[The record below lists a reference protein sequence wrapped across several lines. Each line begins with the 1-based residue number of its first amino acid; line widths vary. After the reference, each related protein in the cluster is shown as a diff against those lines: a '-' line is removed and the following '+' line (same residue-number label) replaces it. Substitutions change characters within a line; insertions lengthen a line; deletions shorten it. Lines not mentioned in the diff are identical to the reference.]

1 MKLTLSKRIIGAV
14 IISVLVGSTSA
25 IISSFFLMRGF
36 DEQAQKDV
44 EQYSQAVQSQLDNMQ
59 DKARE
64 AAHAVAGRPDVAE
77 AVKRGDTAYIQK
89 VAKEILKSGA
99 VNVLTIAG
107 KDGKVVGR
115 GHSDKAGD
123 SVLGQVNVKKA
134 LAGEASAGV
143 EEGTVIKFSM
153 RAGMPLK
160 LEGEIVGSITTG
172 ADLSSDTK
180 FVDSIKKIFGIECT
194 IFHGDTRV
202 STTIVKEGQRAIGTK
217 MDNPKVIETVLQ
229 QGKIFQNIN
238 TIIGREYNTAYWPLR
253 DIEGKIAGMLFIGKD
268 RAFFIQ
274 TQREMVV
281 TVGISVLAIV
291 VLMALAAFFIAR
303 SIVGP
308 IQRVSQGLVDSTARV
323 ASVSAQV
330 SGSSKVLSDGAAEQ
344 AAAIEETSSSLE
356 EMASMTKQNAGNAG
370 QADGLMK
377 QVEQFVAQSND
388 SIGKLSAS
396 MQEITRAS
404 EETQK
409 IVKTIDEISFQTNL
423 LALNAAVEA
432 ARAGEAGA
440 GFAVVAEEVR
450 NLAKRAA
457 ESARNTAGLIDGTIQ
472 KVKEGSGLMSV
483 THESFTK
490 VAGSATQV
498 AELLAEIATA
508 SREQSQGIDQVNKA
522 VGDVDKVTQQNAAN
536 AEESAAAS
544 EELAAQADQMK
555 VMVNELLT
563 LIGGNAGTRKEPS
576 GESGIRP
583 GEGPAPA
590 GRGPAAAARC
600 ETGPGPKSGSAPA
613 AGPQAD
619 HPAGDGGFPGFL
631 TPPHL
636 VARRTGLKQSRPAFF
651 KAGRDCFSLKEKIPP
666 AQLSASSFQLP
677 YDAFWVSVLV
687 R

>member
-14 IISVLVGSTSA
+14 IVSVLVGSTSA

-64 AAHAVAGRPDVAE
+64 AAHAVAGRPDVAQ
-77 AVKRGDTAYIQK
+77 AVKRGDTAYVQK
-89 VAKEILKSGA
+89 VSKEFLKSGA
-99 VNVLTIAG
+99 INVLTIAG

-115 GHSDKAGD
+115 GHSDKVGD
-123 SVLGQVNVKKA
+123 SVLSQVNVKKA

-143 EEGTVIKFSM
+143 EEGTVVKFSM

-180 FVDSIKKIFGIECT
+180 LVDHIKKIFGIECT

-202 STTIVKEGQRAIGTK
+202 STTILKDGQRASGTK
-217 MDNPKVIETVLQ
+217 MDNPKVIEAVLQ
-229 QGKIFQNIN
+229 QGKSFQNIN
-238 TIIGREYNTAYWPLR
+238 TIFGREYSTIYWPLR

-268 RAFFIQ
+268 RAFLIQ
-274 TQREMVV
+274 TQREMFM

-291 VLMALAAFFIAR
+291 ALMALAAFFIAR

-370 QADGLMK
+370 KADGLMK

-388 SIGKLSAS
+388 SIGKLGAS

-440 GFAVVAEEVR
+440 GFSVVAEEVR

-457 ESARNTAGLIDGTIQ
+457 DSARNTAGLIDGTIK

-483 THESFTK
+483 THESFTQ

-555 VMVNELLT
+555 VMVNELLV
-563 LIGGNAGTRKEPS
+563 LIGGTAGTRKGRQAKAAS
-576 GESGIRP
+576 GQARDQ
-583 GEGPAPA
+583 APA
-590 GRGPAAAARC
+590 GRGKVAAAHAKLAPAPKAAARKRPDPKQIIPL
-600 ETGPGPKSGSAPA
+600 ETGE
-613 AGPQAD
+613 
-619 HPAGDGGFPGFL
+619 F
-631 TPPHL
+631 
-636 VARRTGLKQSRPAFF
+636 
-651 KAGRDCFSLKEKIPP
+651 RDF
-666 AQLSASSFQLP
+666 
-677 YDAFWVSVLV
+677 
-687 R
+687 

>member
-1 MKLTLSKRIIGAV
+1 MKLTLSKRIISAV

-44 EQYSQAVQSQLDNMQ
+44 EQYSQAVQSQLENMQ

-64 AAHAVAGRPDVAE
+64 AAHAVAGRPDVAQ
-77 AVKRGDTAYIQK
+77 AVKRGDTAYVQK

-143 EEGTVIKFSM
+143 EEGTVVKFSM

-229 QGKIFQNIN
+229 QGKIFHNIN
-238 TIIGREYNTAYWPLR
+238 TIIGREYNTSYWPLR

-457 ESARNTAGLIDGTIQ
+457 ESARNTAGLIEGTIQ

-563 LIGGNAGTRKEPS
+563 LIGGNAGTRKGRQAKAAS
-576 GESGIRP
+576 GQAKE
-583 GEGPAPA
+583 PAPA
-590 GRGPAAAARC
+590 GRGPVAAARA
-600 ETGPGPKSGSAPA
+600 KQAPA
-613 AGPQAD
+613 PKAA
-619 HPAGDGGFPGFL
+619 
-631 TPPHL
+631 
-636 VARRTGLKQSRPAFF
+636 ARPRPDPKQIIPLETEDF
-651 KAGRDCFSLKEKIPP
+651 RDF
-666 AQLSASSFQLP
+666 
-677 YDAFWVSVLV
+677 
-687 R
+687 

>member
-1 MKLTLSKRIIGAV
+1 MKLTLSRRIVGAV
-14 IISVLVGSTSA
+14 IISVLVGSASA

-36 DEQAQKDV
+36 DDLAQKDV
-44 EQYSQAVQSQLDNMQ
+44 EQYSLAVQGQLDGMQ
-59 DKARE
+59 DRVRE
-64 AAHAVAGRPDVAE
+64 AAYAVAGRPDVAE

-89 VAKEILKSGA
+89 VSKEVLKSGA

-115 GHSDKAGD
+115 GHSNKAGD

-134 LAGEASAGV
+134 LAGEASGGV
-143 EEGTVIKFSM
+143 EEGTVVKFSM

-180 FVDSIKKIFGIECT
+180 FVDHIKKIFGIECT
-194 IFHGDTRV
+194 IFQGDTRV
-202 STTIVKEGQRAIGTK
+202 TTTIVKDGQRAIGTR

-229 QGKIFQNIN
+229 QGKPFQNIN
-238 TIIGREYNTAYWPLR
+238 TILGREYNTAYWPLR
-253 DIEGKIAGMLFIGKD
+253 DIEGKIAGMLFVGKD
-268 RAFFIQ
+268 RASVMRI
-274 TQREMVV
+274 QREMYVI
-281 TVGISVLAIV
+281 VGISVLVIV
-291 VLMALAAFFIAR
+291 VLMALAALFIAR
-303 SIVGP
+303 SIAGP

-330 SGSSKVLSDGAAEQ
+330 SGSGKVLSEGAAEQ

-457 ESARNTAGLIDGTIQ
+457 ESARNTAGLIDGTIK

-483 THESFTK
+483 THESFTQ

-522 VGDVDKVTQQNAAN
+522 VVDVDKVTQQNAAH

-555 VMVNELLT
+555 VMVNELLAM
-563 LIGGNAGTRKEPS
+563 IGGNAGTRKGLQANAAS
-576 GESGIRP
+576 GRAKD
-583 GEGPAPA
+583 PAPV
-590 GRGPAAAARC
+590 GRGPVAAARA
-600 ETGPGPKSGSAPA
+600 KQAPA
-613 AGPQAD
+613 SKTAARKGP
-619 HPAGDGGFPGFL
+619 PEP
-631 TPPHL
+631 
-636 VARRTGLKQSRPAFF
+636 KQIIPLEAEDF
-651 KAGRDCFSLKEKIPP
+651 RDF
-666 AQLSASSFQLP
+666 
-677 YDAFWVSVLV
+677 
-687 R
+687 

>member
-44 EQYSQAVQSQLDNMQ
+44 EQYSQAVQSQLESMQ
-59 DKARE
+59 DKSRE
-64 AAHAVAGRPDVAE
+64 AAHAVAGRPDVAQ
-77 AVKRGDTAYIQK
+77 AVKRGDTAYVQK

-99 VNVLTIAG
+99 INVLTIAG

-143 EEGTVIKFSM
+143 EEGTVVKLSM

-160 LEGEIVGSITTG
+160 LEDEIVGSITTG

-180 FVDSIKKIFGIECT
+180 FVDNIKRIFGTECT
-194 IFHGDTRV
+194 IFQGDTRV

-217 MDNPKVIETVLQ
+217 MDNPKVIEAVLQ
-229 QGKIFQNIN
+229 QGKIFHNIN
-238 TIIGREYNTAYWPLR
+238 TIMGREYNTAYWPLR
-253 DIEGKIAGMLFIGKD
+253 DIEGRIAGMLFIGKD
-268 RAFFIQ
+268 RAGIMQ

-281 TVGISVLAIV
+281 TVGISVLAII

-308 IQRVSQGLVDSTARV
+308 IQRVSQGLVDSTAQV

-457 ESARNTAGLIDGTIQ
+457 ESARNTAGLIDGTIK

-544 EELAAQADQMK
+544 EELATQADQMK

-563 LIGGNAGTRKEPS
+563 LIGGNAGTRKGLQAKAAS
-576 GESGIRP
+576 GQAKDS
-583 GEGPAPA
+583 APA
-590 GRGPAAAARC
+590 GRGPVAAARA
-600 ETGPGPKSGSAPA
+600 KQASAPKA
-613 AGPQAD
+613 A
-619 HPAGDGGFPGFL
+619 
-631 TPPHL
+631 
-636 VARRTGLKQSRPAFF
+636 ARQRPDPRQIIPLETEDF
-651 KAGRDCFSLKEKIPP
+651 RDF
-666 AQLSASSFQLP
+666 
-677 YDAFWVSVLV
+677 
-687 R
+687 

>member
-44 EQYSQAVQSQLDNMQ
+44 EQYSQAVQNQLDAMQ
-59 DKARE
+59 DRVRE
-64 AAHAVAGRPDVAE
+64 AAYAVAGRPDVAQ
-77 AVKRGDTAYIQK
+77 AVKRGDSAYVQK

-134 LAGEASAGV
+134 LAGEASAGI

-172 ADLSSDTK
+172 ADLSSETK

-229 QGKIFQNIN
+229 QGKPFQNIN

-268 RAFFIQ
+268 RASMLQ
-274 TQREMVV
+274 TQREMAVM
-281 TVGISVLAIV
+281 VGISVLAIV
-291 VLMALAAFFIAR
+291 TLMALAAFFIAR

-377 QVEQFVAQSND
+377 QVEQFVAQAND

-457 ESARNTAGLIDGTIQ
+457 ESARNTAGLIEGTIQ
-472 KVKEGSGLMSV
+472 KVKEGSGLMGV

-555 VMVNELLT
+555 AMVNELLA
-563 LIGGNAGTRKEPS
+563 LIGGNAGTRKGRSAKAAS
-576 GESGIRP
+576 GKARE
-583 GEGPAPA
+583 APA
-590 GRGPAAAARC
+590 GRPPMAAARA
-600 ETGPGPKSGSAPA
+600 KQAPA
-613 AGPQAD
+613 PKAA
-619 HPAGDGGFPGFL
+619 
-631 TPPHL
+631 
-636 VARRTGLKQSRPAFF
+636 ARPRPDPKQIIPLETEDF
-651 KAGRDCFSLKEKIPP
+651 RDF
-666 AQLSASSFQLP
+666 
-677 YDAFWVSVLV
+677 
-687 R
+687 

>member
-44 EQYSQAVQSQLDNMQ
+44 EQYSRAVQSQLDNMQ

-64 AAHAVAGRPDVAE
+64 AAHAVAGRPDVAQ
-77 AVKRGDTAYIQK
+77 AVKRGDTAYVQK

-123 SVLGQVNVKKA
+123 SVLSQVNVKKA

-180 FVDSIKKIFGIECT
+180 FVDNIKEIFGIECT

-229 QGKIFQNIN
+229 QGKTFHNIN

-268 RAFFIQ
+268 RAAIMQ

-308 IQRVSQGLVDSTARV
+308 IQRVSQGLVDSTAQV

-457 ESARNTAGLIDGTIQ
+457 ESARNTAGLIDGTIK

-563 LIGGNAGTRKEPS
+563 LIGGNAGTRKGRQAKAAS
-576 GESGIRP
+576 GQAKDS
-583 GEGPAPA
+583 APA
-590 GRGPAAAARC
+590 GRGPVAAARA
-600 ETGPGPKSGSAPA
+600 KQASAPKA
-613 AGPQAD
+613 A
-619 HPAGDGGFPGFL
+619 
-631 TPPHL
+631 
-636 VARRTGLKQSRPAFF
+636 ARQRPDPKQIIPLETEDF
-651 KAGRDCFSLKEKIPP
+651 RDF
-666 AQLSASSFQLP
+666 
-677 YDAFWVSVLV
+677 
-687 R
+687 

>member
-36 DEQAQKDV
+36 DGLAQKDV
-44 EQYSQAVQSQLDNMQ
+44 EQISRAVQNQMDGMQ
-59 DKARE
+59 DRARE

-77 AVKRGDTAYIQK
+77 AVKRGDTPYVQK

-143 EEGTVIKFSM
+143 EEGTVVKFSM
-153 RAGMPLK
+153 RAGMPLN
-160 LEGEIVGSITTG
+160 LEGEIVGSVTTG

-180 FVDSIKKIFGIECT
+180 FVDTIKKIFGTECT
-194 IFHGDTRV
+194 IFHGDTCA
-202 STTIVKEGQRAIGTK
+202 STTIVKDGKRAIGTK

-229 QGKIFQNIN
+229 QGKPFQNTN
-238 TIIGREYNTAYWPLR
+238 TILGREYNTAYWPLR

-268 RAFFIQ
+268 QAAIMQ
-274 TQREMVV
+274 VQREMFA

-291 VLMALAAFFIAR
+291 VLMGLAAFFIAR
-303 SIVGP
+303 SIAGP

-330 SGSSKVLSDGAAEQ
+330 SGSSKVLSDGATEQ

-377 QVEQFVAQSND
+377 QVEQFVTQSNE

-457 ESARNTAGLIDGTIQ
+457 EAARNTAGLIEGTIQ

-483 THESFTK
+483 THESFAQM
-490 VAGSATQV
+490 AGSAAQV

-544 EELAAQADQMK
+544 EELTAQAEQMK
-555 VMVNELLT
+555 VMVNALLELIDGST
-563 LIGGNAGTRKEPS
+563 ATRKS
-576 GESGIRP
+576 RP
-583 GEGPAPA
+583 AKAASKQVKGTAPA
-590 GRGPAAAARC
+590 GRGPVVAAAAKQAAAPKAAARERPDPKQIIPL
-600 ETGPGPKSGSAPA
+600 ETE
-613 AGPQAD
+613 D
-619 HPAGDGGFPGFL
+619 F
-631 TPPHL
+631 
-636 VARRTGLKQSRPAFF
+636 
-651 KAGRDCFSLKEKIPP
+651 RDF
-666 AQLSASSFQLP
+666 
-677 YDAFWVSVLV
+677 
-687 R
+687 

>member
-14 IISVLVGSTSA
+14 ILSVLVGSTSA
-25 IISSFFLMRGF
+25 IISSVFLMREF

-44 EQYSQAVQSQLDNMQ
+44 EQYSKAVQSQLDGMQ
-59 DKARE
+59 DRARE
-64 AAHAVAGRPDVAE
+64 AAHAAAGRPDVAE
-77 AVKRGDTAYIQK
+77 AVKRGDTAYVQK
-89 VAKEILKSGA
+89 AGKEILSGA
-99 VNVLTIAG
+99 INVLTIAG

-123 SVLGQVNVKKA
+123 SVLGQMNVKKA

-143 EEGTVIKFSM
+143 EVGTVVKFSM
-153 RAGMPLK
+153 RAGFPLK

-180 FVDSIKKIFGIECT
+180 FVDHIKKIMGIECT
-194 IFHGDTRV
+194 IFQGNTRV
-202 STTIVKEGQRAIGTK
+202 STTIVKDGQRAIGTQ
-217 MDNPKVIETVLQ
+217 MDNPKVIEAVLQ
-229 QGKIFQNIN
+229 QGKPFQNIN
-238 TIIGREYNTAYWPLR
+238 TILGREYNTAYWPLR
-253 DIEGKIAGMLFIGKD
+253 DIEGRIAGMLFIGKD
-268 RAFFIQ
+268 RASIMQ

-303 SIVGP
+303 SIAGP
-308 IQRVSQGLVDSTARV
+308 IQRVSQGLVDSSARV

-330 SGSSKVLSDGAAEQ
+330 SGSSKVLSDGATEQ
-344 AAAIEETSSSLE
+344 AAAIQETSSSLE

-388 SIGKLSAS
+388 SVGNLSAS

-457 ESARNTAGLIDGTIQ
+457 DSARNTAGLIDGTIQ
-472 KVKEGSGLMSV
+472 KVKEGSGLMRV
-483 THESFTK
+483 THESFTH
-490 VAGSATQV
+490 VAASATQV

-522 VGDVDKVTQQNAAN
+522 MGDVDQVTQQNAAN
-536 AEESAAAS
+536 AEESAAVS

-555 VMVNELLT
+555 VMVNELLA
-563 LIGGNAGTRKEPS
+563 LIGGNAGTRKVRQAQAAS
-576 GESGIRP
+576 GPAGNQ
-583 GEGPAPA
+583 APA
-590 GRGPAAAARC
+590 GRRPVAAARAQQ
-600 ETGPGPKSGSAPA
+600 APA
-613 AGPQAD
+613 PKAASRKRPD
-619 HPAGDGGFPGFL
+619 P
-631 TPPHL
+631 
-636 VARRTGLKQSRPAFF
+636 KQIIPLETEDF
-651 KAGRDCFSLKEKIPP
+651 RDF
-666 AQLSASSFQLP
+666 
-677 YDAFWVSVLV
+677 
-687 R
+687 

>member
-1 MKLTLSKRIIGAV
+1 
-14 IISVLVGSTSA
+14 
-25 IISSFFLMRGF
+25 
-36 DEQAQKDV
+36 
-44 EQYSQAVQSQLDNMQ
+44 
-59 DKARE
+59 
-64 AAHAVAGRPDVAE
+64 
-77 AVKRGDTAYIQK
+77 
-89 VAKEILKSGA
+89 
-99 VNVLTIAG
+99 
-107 KDGKVVGR
+107 
-115 GHSDKAGD
+115 
-123 SVLGQVNVKKA
+123 VNVKKA

-143 EEGTVIKFSM
+143 EEGTVVKLSM

-160 LEGEIVGSITTG
+160 LEDEIVGSITTG
-172 ADLSSDTK
+172 SDLSSDTK
-180 FVDSIKKIFGIECT
+180 FVDNIKRIFGTECT

-217 MDNPKVIETVLQ
+217 MDNPKVIEAVLQ
-229 QGKIFQNIN
+229 QGKIFHNIN
-238 TIIGREYNTAYWPLR
+238 TIMGREYNTAYWPLR
-253 DIEGKIAGMLFIGKD
+253 DIEGRIAGMLFIGKD
-268 RAFFIQ
+268 RAGIMQ

-457 ESARNTAGLIDGTIQ
+457 ESARNTAGLIDGTIK

-563 LIGGNAGTRKEPS
+563 LIGGNAGTRKGLQAKEAS
-576 GESGIRP
+576 GQAKDS
-583 GEGPAPA
+583 APA
-590 GRGPAAAARC
+590 GRGPVAVARAKQASVPKAAARQRPDPKQIIPL
-600 ETGPGPKSGSAPA
+600 ETE
-613 AGPQAD
+613 D
-619 HPAGDGGFPGFL
+619 F
-631 TPPHL
+631 
-636 VARRTGLKQSRPAFF
+636 
-651 KAGRDCFSLKEKIPP
+651 RDF
-666 AQLSASSFQLP
+666 
-677 YDAFWVSVLV
+677 
-687 R
+687 

>member
-44 EQYSQAVQSQLDNMQ
+44 EQYSQAVQNQLDNMQ

-64 AAHAVAGRPDVAE
+64 AAHAVAGRPDVAQ
-77 AVKRGDTAYIQK
+77 AVKRGDTAYVQK

-99 VNVLTIAG
+99 INVLTIAG

-115 GHSDKAGD
+115 GHSDKVGD

-143 EEGTVIKFSM
+143 EEGTVVKFSM

-229 QGKIFQNIN
+229 QGKVFHNIN

-268 RAFFIQ
+268 RAFLIQ

-457 ESARNTAGLIDGTIQ
+457 ESARNTAGLIEGTIQ
-472 KVKEGSGLMSV
+472 KVKEGSGLMGV

-536 AEESAAAS
+536 AEESASAA
-544 EELAAQADQMK
+544 EEMSAQAETMK
-555 VMVNELLT
+555 GMVDELVA
-563 LIGGNAGTRKEPS
+563 IVGSS
-576 GESGIRP
+576 GK
-583 GEGPAPA
+583 AQK
-590 GRGPAAAARC
+590 
-600 ETGPGPKSGSAPA
+600 TDSGSGHHA
-613 AGPQAD
+613 Q
-619 HPAGDGGFPGFL
+619 
-631 TPPHL
+631 
-636 VARRTGLKQSRPAFF
+636 Q
-651 KAGRDCFSLKEKIPP
+651 SLKPHKALASAINKFKSKTGSVKKSAKPLPEAVIPLDDDK
-666 AQLSASSFQLP
+666 QFSDF
-677 YDAFWVSVLV
+677 
-687 R
+687 

>member
-44 EQYSQAVQSQLDNMQ
+44 EQYSQAVQNQLDAMQ
-59 DKARE
+59 DRVRE
-64 AAHAVAGRPDVAE
+64 AAYAVAGRPDVAQ
-77 AVKRGDTAYIQK
+77 AVKRGDSAYVQK

-134 LAGEASAGV
+134 LAGEASAGI

-180 FVDSIKKIFGIECT
+180 FVDQIKKIFGTECT

-229 QGKIFQNIN
+229 QGKVFHNIN

-268 RAFFIQ
+268 RAFLIR

-457 ESARNTAGLIDGTIQ
+457 ESARNTAGLIEGTIQ
-472 KVKEGSGLMSV
+472 KVKEGSGLMGV

-555 VMVNELLT
+555 AMVNELLA
-563 LIGGNAGTRKEPS
+563 LIGGNAGTRKGRSAKAAS
-576 GESGIRP
+576 GKARE
-583 GEGPAPA
+583 APA
-590 GRGPAAAARC
+590 GRPPMAAARA
-600 ETGPGPKSGSAPA
+600 KQAPA
-613 AGPQAD
+613 PKAA
-619 HPAGDGGFPGFL
+619 
-631 TPPHL
+631 
-636 VARRTGLKQSRPAFF
+636 ARPRPDPKQIIPLETEDF
-651 KAGRDCFSLKEKIPP
+651 RDF
-666 AQLSASSFQLP
+666 
-677 YDAFWVSVLV
+677 
-687 R
+687 

>member
-44 EQYSQAVQSQLDNMQ
+44 EQYSQAVQSQMESMQ
-59 DKARE
+59 DKSRE
-64 AAHAVAGRPDVAE
+64 AAHAVAGRPDVAQ
-77 AVKRGDTAYIQK
+77 AVKRGDTAYVQK

-99 VNVLTIAG
+99 INVLTIAG

-143 EEGTVIKFSM
+143 EEGTVVKLSM

-160 LEGEIVGSITTG
+160 LEDEIVGSITTG

-180 FVDSIKKIFGIECT
+180 FVDNIKRIFGTECT

-202 STTIVKEGQRAIGTK
+202 STTIVKEGQRAVGTK
-217 MDNPKVIETVLQ
+217 MDNPKVIEAVLQ
-229 QGKIFQNIN
+229 QGKIFHNIN
-238 TIIGREYNTAYWPLR
+238 TIIGREFNTVYWPLR

-268 RAFFIQ
+268 RAAILQ

-388 SIGKLSAS
+388 SIGKLNAS

-563 LIGGNAGTRKEPS
+563 LIGGNARTRKGRQAKAAS
-576 GESGIRP
+576 GQAKD
-583 GEGPAPA
+583 PAPA
-590 GRGPAAAARC
+590 GRGPVAAARA
-600 ETGPGPKSGSAPA
+600 KQASAPKA
-613 AGPQAD
+613 A
-619 HPAGDGGFPGFL
+619 
-631 TPPHL
+631 
-636 VARRTGLKQSRPAFF
+636 ARQRPDPKQIIPLETEDF
-651 KAGRDCFSLKEKIPP
+651 RDF
-666 AQLSASSFQLP
+666 
-677 YDAFWVSVLV
+677 
-687 R
+687 

>member
-44 EQYSQAVQSQLDNMQ
+44 EQYSQAVQNQLDAMQ
-59 DKARE
+59 DRVRE
-64 AAHAVAGRPDVAE
+64 AAYAVAGRPDVAQ
-77 AVKRGDTAYIQK
+77 AVKRGDSAYVQK

-134 LAGEASAGV
+134 LAGEASAGI

-229 QGKIFQNIN
+229 QGKVFHNIN

-268 RAFFIQ
+268 RAFLIR

-457 ESARNTAGLIDGTIQ
+457 ESARNTAGLIEGTIQ
-472 KVKEGSGLMSV
+472 KVKEGSGLMGV

-544 EELAAQADQMK
+544 EELATQADQMK
-555 VMVNELLT
+555 AMVNELLA
-563 LIGGNAGTRKEPS
+563 LIGGNAGTRKGRSAKAAS
-576 GESGIRP
+576 GKARE
-583 GEGPAPA
+583 APA
-590 GRGPAAAARC
+590 GRPPMAAARA
-600 ETGPGPKSGSAPA
+600 KQAPA
-613 AGPQAD
+613 PKAA
-619 HPAGDGGFPGFL
+619 
-631 TPPHL
+631 
-636 VARRTGLKQSRPAFF
+636 ARPRPDPKQIIPLETEDF
-651 KAGRDCFSLKEKIPP
+651 RDF
-666 AQLSASSFQLP
+666 
-677 YDAFWVSVLV
+677 
-687 R
+687 

>member
-44 EQYSQAVQSQLDNMQ
+44 ELYSLAVQGQLDSMQ

-64 AAHAVAGRPDVAE
+64 AAHAVAGRSDVAQ

-89 VAKEILKSGA
+89 VAKESLKSGA
-99 VNVLTIAG
+99 INVLTIAG

-123 SVLGQVNVKKA
+123 SVLSQVNVKKA
-134 LAGEASAGV
+134 LAGEASAGL
-143 EEGTVIKFSM
+143 EEGTVVKFSM

-160 LEGEIVGSITTG
+160 LEDEIVGSVTVG
-172 ADLSSDTK
+172 ADLSSETK
-180 FVDSIKKIFGIECT
+180 FVDNVKKTFGIECT

-202 STTIVKEGQRAIGTK
+202 STTIVKDGQRAIGTQ

-229 QGKIFQNIN
+229 QGKPFQHIN
-238 TIIGREYNTAYWPLR
+238 TILGREYNTAYWPLR

-268 RAFFIQ
+268 RASIMQ
-274 TQREMVV
+274 TQREMYV
-281 TVGISVLAIV
+281 TVGISVLVIV

-303 SIVGP
+303 SIAGP
-308 IQRVSQGLVDSTARV
+308 IQCVSQGLVDGTARV

-330 SGSSKVLSDGAAEQ
+330 SGSSKLLADGATQQ
-344 AAAIEETSSSLE
+344 AAAIEETSSALE

-404 EETQK
+404 EATQK

-450 NLAKRAA
+450 NLAMRAA
-457 ESARNTAGLIDGTIQ
+457 DSARNTAGLIDGTIK

-483 THESFTK
+483 THESFTQ

-522 VGDVDKVTQQNAAN
+522 VGDVDEVTQQNAAN
-536 AEESAAAS
+536 AEESAAAA
-544 EELAAQADQMK
+544 EELATQADQMK
-555 VMVNELLT
+555 VMVNEVFK
-563 LIGGNAGTRKEPS
+563 LIGGNAGTRKGRQAKAAS
-576 GESGIRP
+576 GQARE
-583 GEGPAPA
+583 APA
-590 GRGPAAAARC
+590 GRNPVAPVRAKQAPAPKAAARKGPDPKRIIPL
-600 ETGPGPKSGSAPA
+600 ETE
-613 AGPQAD
+613 D
-619 HPAGDGGFPGFL
+619 F
-631 TPPHL
+631 
-636 VARRTGLKQSRPAFF
+636 
-651 KAGRDCFSLKEKIPP
+651 RDF
-666 AQLSASSFQLP
+666 
-677 YDAFWVSVLV
+677 
-687 R
+687 

>member
-44 EQYSQAVQSQLDNMQ
+44 EQYSKAVQNQIDNMQ

-64 AAHAVAGRPDVAE
+64 AAHALAGRPDLAQ
-77 AVKRGDTAYIQK
+77 AVKRGDTAYVQK
-89 VAKEILKSGA
+89 VGKELLKIGA
-99 VNVLTIAG
+99 VNVVTIAG

-134 LAGEASAGV
+134 LAGEASSGV
-143 EEGTVIKFSM
+143 EEGTVVKFSM
-153 RAGMPLK
+153 RAGMPIK
-160 LEGEIVGSITTG
+160 LEGEIVGSITAG

-180 FVDSIKKIFGIECT
+180 LVDQIKKIFGIECT

-202 STTIVKEGQRAIGTK
+202 STTIVKDGQRAIGTK

-229 QGKIFQNIN
+229 QGKTFQNIN
-238 TIIGREYNTAYWPLR
+238 SILGREYNTAYWPLR

-268 RAFFIQ
+268 RVFFMQ
-274 TQREMVV
+274 AQRDMYV

-303 SIVGP
+303 SIAGP

-330 SGSSKVLSDGAAEQ
+330 SGSSKVLSDGASEQ

-377 QVEQFVAQSND
+377 QVEQFVTQSNE

-450 NLAKRAA
+450 NLARRAA
-457 ESARNTAGLIDGTIQ
+457 ESARNTAELIEGTIK

-490 VAGSATQV
+490 VADSATQV

-544 EELAAQADQMK
+544 EELEAQADQMK
-555 VMVNELLT
+555 VMVNELLV
-563 LIGGNAGTRKEPS
+563 LIGGNAGPREGRHAKAAS
-576 GESGIRP
+576 GQMGSHVPVGR
-583 GEGPAPA
+583 GKVAPA
-590 GRGPAAAARC
+590 HSKQAP
-600 ETGPGPKSGSAPA
+600 TPKA
-613 AGPQAD
+613 
-619 HPAGDGGFPGFL
+619 
-631 TPPHL
+631 
-636 VARRTGLKQSRPAFF
+636 VARKGSDPKQVIPQEAEDF
-651 KAGRDCFSLKEKIPP
+651 RDF
-666 AQLSASSFQLP
+666 
-677 YDAFWVSVLV
+677 
-687 R
+687 

>member
-44 EQYSQAVQSQLDNMQ
+44 EQYSQAVQSQLESMQ

-64 AAHAVAGRPDVAE
+64 AAHAVAGRPDVAQ
-77 AVKRGDTAYIQK
+77 AVKRGDTAYVQK

-99 VNVLTIAG
+99 INVLTIAG

-143 EEGTVIKFSM
+143 EEGTVVKLSM

-160 LEGEIVGSITTG
+160 LEDEIVGSITTG

-180 FVDSIKKIFGIECT
+180 FVDNIKRIFGTECT

-217 MDNPKVIETVLQ
+217 MDNPKVIEAVLQ
-229 QGKIFQNIN
+229 QGKIFHNIN
-238 TIIGREYNTAYWPLR
+238 TIIGREFNTVYWPLR

-268 RAFFIQ
+268 RAAILQ

-281 TVGISVLAIV
+281 TVGISVLAII

-377 QVEQFVAQSND
+377 QVEQFVAQSTD

-457 ESARNTAGLIDGTIQ
+457 ESARNTAGLIEGTIQ

-536 AEESAAAS
+536 AEESASAS

-563 LIGGNAGTRKEPS
+563 LIGGNAGTRKGLQAKAAS
-576 GESGIRP
+576 GQAKE
-583 GEGPAPA
+583 PAPA
-590 GRGPAAAARC
+590 GRGPVAAARA
-600 ETGPGPKSGSAPA
+600 KQASAPKA
-613 AGPQAD
+613 A
-619 HPAGDGGFPGFL
+619 
-631 TPPHL
+631 
-636 VARRTGLKQSRPAFF
+636 ARQRPDPKQIIPLETEDF
-651 KAGRDCFSLKEKIPP
+651 RDF
-666 AQLSASSFQLP
+666 
-677 YDAFWVSVLV
+677 
-687 R
+687 

>member
-44 EQYSQAVQSQLDNMQ
+44 EQYSQAVQNQLDAMQ
-59 DKARE
+59 DRVRE
-64 AAHAVAGRPDVAE
+64 AAYAVAGRPDVAQ
-77 AVKRGDTAYIQK
+77 AVKRGDSAYVQK

-134 LAGEASAGV
+134 LAGEASAGI

-229 QGKIFQNIN
+229 QGKVFHNIN

-268 RAFFIQ
+268 RAFLIQ

-457 ESARNTAGLIDGTIQ
+457 ESARNTAGLIEGTIQ
-472 KVKEGSGLMSV
+472 KVKEGSGLMGV

-555 VMVNELLT
+555 AMVNELLA
-563 LIGGNAGTRKEPS
+563 LIGGNAGTRKGRSAKAAS
-576 GESGIRP
+576 GKARE
-583 GEGPAPA
+583 APA
-590 GRGPAAAARC
+590 GRPPMAAARA
-600 ETGPGPKSGSAPA
+600 KQAPA
-613 AGPQAD
+613 PKAA
-619 HPAGDGGFPGFL
+619 
-631 TPPHL
+631 
-636 VARRTGLKQSRPAFF
+636 ARQRPDPKQIIPLETEDF
-651 KAGRDCFSLKEKIPP
+651 RDF
-666 AQLSASSFQLP
+666 
-677 YDAFWVSVLV
+677 
-687 R
+687 

>member
-44 EQYSQAVQSQLDNMQ
+44 EQYSQAVQSQLDAMQ

-64 AAHAVAGRPDVAE
+64 AAHAVAARPDVAQ

-134 LAGEASAGV
+134 LAGEASAGI

-229 QGKIFQNIN
+229 QGKPFQNTN
-238 TIIGREYNTAYWPLR
+238 TILGREYNTAYWPLR

-268 RAFFIQ
+268 RAFLIQ

-377 QVEQFVAQSND
+377 QVEQFVAQSNG

-457 ESARNTAGLIDGTIQ
+457 ESARNTAGLIEGTIQ

-563 LIGGNAGTRKEPS
+563 LIGGNAGTRNERQVKAVS
-576 GESGIRP
+576 GQARD
-583 GEGPAPA
+583 AQA
-590 GRGPAAAARC
+590 RRGPVAAAAA
-600 ETGPGPKSGSAPA
+600 KQAPA
-613 AGPQAD
+613 PKAA
-619 HPAGDGGFPGFL
+619 
-631 TPPHL
+631 
-636 VARRTGLKQSRPAFF
+636 ARQRPDPKQIIPLETEDF
-651 KAGRDCFSLKEKIPP
+651 RDF
-666 AQLSASSFQLP
+666 
-677 YDAFWVSVLV
+677 
-687 R
+687 